1 MHRKNDSKA
10 EIMNFTGN
18 ISNVFTSIPKLIS
31 LSHFTNYICNNFRII
46 DLLKLCLN
54 RIYK

>member
-1 MHRKNDSKA
+1 MIYKA

-18 ISNVFTSIPKLIS
+18 ISNVFPSIPKLIS